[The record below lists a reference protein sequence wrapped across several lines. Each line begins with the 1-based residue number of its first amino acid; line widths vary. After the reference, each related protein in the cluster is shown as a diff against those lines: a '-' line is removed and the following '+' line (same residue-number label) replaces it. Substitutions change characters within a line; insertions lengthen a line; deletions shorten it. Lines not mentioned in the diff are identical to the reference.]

1 MFVFILGN
9 KMASSYN
16 SYMRTKGASANH
28 KELKKKKKQ
37 LRSTSLIFKSS
48 VVRLYMYLGRH

>member
-16 SYMRTKGASANH
+16 SYMRTKGASANN
-28 KELKKKKKQ
+28 KELKKTQKTTKKHK
-37 LRSTSLIFKSS
+37 FNF
-48 VVRLYMYLGRH
+48 